1 MHRTAL
7 RRMHTT
13 TTRTAKGARMCEA
26 DERNT
31 RAVFELE
38 MMAGNWV
45 FDLARIKQILT
56 GAEPCQHEQT
66 S

>member
-1 MHRTAL
+1 
-7 RRMHTT
+7 
-13 TTRTAKGARMCEA
+13 MCEA

-45 FDLARIKQILT
+45 IDLARIKQILT
-56 GAEPCQHEQT
+56 GTDQCQHEQT